1 MALSVAMQHQTI
13 GRAVEAG
20 NSTLTQCYWDDE
32 EEALCQHANMPKVSK
47 TKLISYA
54 NEKLLKVYLYFA
66 FYYQIAGGRRSAAA
80 AALSKNI

>member
-1 MALSVAMQHQTI
+1 MALSVAMQRQTI

-32 EEALCQHANMPKVSK
+32 EEALCQHSNMPKVSK
-47 TKLISYA
+47 TKY
-54 NEKLLKVYLYFA
+54 NNVYLHFA
-66 FYYQIAGGRRSAAA
+66 FYYQIGGGRRSATA